1 MKKLKPLF
9 VILTAALILFSAVC
23 FLYPAISNAI
33 NEQYNES
40 RIDDYNNNVD
50 SISQEDIDDYFSAAE
65 KYNKALATDVS
76 TDDSKLS
83 ILSHY
88 DEILDLDDG
97 VMGYVEIP
105 SINVRLPI
113 YHGESEDVLTK
124 GAAHLEH
131 TSFPIGGESTHVC
144 ISAHCGYPTQKFFDD
159 IDELENGD
167 EIYIYVL
174 DRTLKYTVTGTDVV
188 EPDDSSKLEVVQGKD
203 LLTLVTCTPY
213 GVNSHRLLV
222 HAERAP
228 FEAATS
234 DSAATVSQVTRTVPK
249 SHQLQII
256 IAGLAVIAVVI
267 VKIYFWRRKRRRFRQ
282 ATEVTK

>member
-9 VILTAALILFSAVC
+9 AILTAALILFSAVC

-50 SISQEDIDDYFSAAE
+50 SISQEDLDDYFSVAE
-65 KYNKALATDVS
+65 KYNEALATDVS

-88 DEILDLDDG
+88 DEILDLDNG

-105 SINVRLPI
+105 SINVRLPV
-113 YHGESEDVLTK
+113 YHGESEDILEK
-124 GAAHLEH
+124 GTAHLEH
-131 TSFPIGGESTHVC
+131 TSFPIGGESTHAC

-159 IDELENGD
+159 IDELENGE

-174 DRTLKYTVTGTDVV
+174 DRTLKYTVTDSDVV

-203 LLTLVTCTPY
+203 MLTLVTCTPY

-234 DSAATVSQVTRTVPK
+234 DSAATVSEITRTVPK

-282 ATEVTK
+282 STEVTK